1 MEHLMDAE
9 GKSRVSAR
17 DEPPFVR
24 SSFLTTSPFNVG
36 HSDLGVRAENVTVGE
51 FWLNVDADCGSEWS
65 HRGVLS
71 QLHGNS
77 GSCAFSPNMGSILH
91 SECIYFHSH

>member
-24 SSFLTTSPFNVG
+24 LSFLTTSPFNVG
-36 HSDLGVRAENVTVGE
+36 HSDLGLRDE
-51 FWLNVDADCGSEWS
+51 S
-65 HRGVLS
+65 HRG
-71 QLHGNS
+71 
-77 GSCAFSPNMGSILH
+77 
-91 SECIYFHSH
+91 